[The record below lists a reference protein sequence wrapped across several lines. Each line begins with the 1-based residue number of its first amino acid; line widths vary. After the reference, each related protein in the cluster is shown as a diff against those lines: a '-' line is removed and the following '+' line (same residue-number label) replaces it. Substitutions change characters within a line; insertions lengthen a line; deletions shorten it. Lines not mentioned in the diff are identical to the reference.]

1 MNDRSL
7 LSRAKAR
14 TNVLGEHGNWK
25 NFTEMVEHSKNGRT
39 LLEIL
44 RVHKYSFDCM
54 NIHFGKFRKFNY
66 LKILNCL
73 KIQISPRVGGGKA
86 HNKNSPGRVRV
97 CDFAREILKIFLK
110 NFESNR
116 KFFDSIFFIFQ
127 FYFHHINV
135 AYYKQ
140 NVYFGS

>member
-1 MNDRSL
+1 MDNFGRTYQLNTCSL

-14 TNVLGEHGNWK
+14 TNVLEEHGNWEI
-25 NFTEMVEHSKNGRT
+25 FTEMVEHSKNGRT

-73 KIQISPRVGGGKA
+73 KIQISPRVGGVKRVI
-86 HNKNSPGRVRV
+86 KIPPGA
-97 CDFAREILKIFLK
+97 CACAILPGEF
-110 NFESNR
+110 
-116 KFFDSIFFIFQ
+116 
-127 FYFHHINV
+127 
-135 AYYKQ
+135 
-140 NVYFGS
+140 